1 MKNPA
6 PELKMSAPTNRKRVI
21 QISAISESED
31 HSVILF
37 ALTDEGNIYSN
48 IFNLT
53 LDPPEW
59 DGWIP
64 VPPIPPNH

>member
-1 MKNPA
+1 MY
-6 PELKMSAPTNRKRVI
+6 LRGLGRDSFLPTEAALRKLLPLHRV
-21 QISAISESED
+21 EN
-31 HSVILF
+31 
-37 ALTDEGNIYSN
+37 TDDGAIYSN

>member
-21 QISAISESED
+21 QISAIPESEE

-37 ALTDEGNIYSN
+37 ALTDDGAIYSN

-59 DGWIP
+59 DGGIP

>member
-1 MKNPA
+1 MKNLA
-6 PELKMSAPTNRKRVI
+6 PELKMSAPTNRKHVI
-21 QISAISESED
+21 QISAIPESED

-37 ALTDEGNIYSN
+37 ALTEDGAVYSN

-53 LDPPEW
+53 VDPPEW
-59 DGWIP
+59 LGWIP